1 VTFEHRRRVAFGDTD
16 AAGIVYTGRFSSYAL
31 EAIEAWFH
39 ATIGLSWYEMTADL
53 GIGTPFV
60 HTSLD
65 FRSSLTPRDELLTE
79 VSLTKAGRSSLEFSV
94 IGRVAGSRRLSFEGR
109 FVCVFVNKASA
120 KPIAI
125 PEPFRAAIMGA
136 VRT

>member
-1 VTFEHRRRVAFGDTD
+1 MTFEHRRRVAFGDTD

-31 EAIEAWFH
+31 EAIEAWFR
-39 ATIGLSWYEMTADL
+39 ATIGVSWYEMTTDL

-79 VSLTKAGRSSLEFSV
+79 VALSKAGHSSLTFT
-94 IGRVAGSRRLSFEGR
+94 ITGRVADSRRLSFEGR
-109 FVCVFVNKASA
+109 FVCVFVDKASA

-125 PEPFRAAIMGA
+125 PAPFRAAIMGA
-136 VRT
+136 VQT